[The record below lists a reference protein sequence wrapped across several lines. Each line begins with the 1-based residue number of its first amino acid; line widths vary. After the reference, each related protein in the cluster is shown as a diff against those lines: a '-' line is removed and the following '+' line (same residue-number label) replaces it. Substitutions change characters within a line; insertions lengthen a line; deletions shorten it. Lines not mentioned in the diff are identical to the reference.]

1 MYFCRFSWFSQS
13 TFFMFLPSQRK
24 KKQQHNAPDGQ
35 TTATRATTLTEC
47 PACKSAVSAEAA
59 KCPSCGHPFQMSPRK
74 TQRTLAL
81 VAGLLLL
88 AIGIWLV
95 RQPRSG
101 YPWAPHDD
109 TLPTALSGIVLG
121 LALLGDSYYSYFRD
135 RARSEEHTSELQS
148 PMYLV
153 CRL

>member
-1 MYFCRFSWFSQS
+1 MSNVLLPILLVFAIYFLHVSSIA
-13 TFFMFLPSQRK
+13 TK
-24 KKQQHNAPDGQ
+24 EE
-35 TTATRATTLTEC
+35 TATQCAGWANHRTRATTLTEC

-95 RQPRSG
+95 RQPRYG

-135 RARSEEHTSELQS
+135 RA
-148 PMYLV
+148 
-153 CRL
+153 